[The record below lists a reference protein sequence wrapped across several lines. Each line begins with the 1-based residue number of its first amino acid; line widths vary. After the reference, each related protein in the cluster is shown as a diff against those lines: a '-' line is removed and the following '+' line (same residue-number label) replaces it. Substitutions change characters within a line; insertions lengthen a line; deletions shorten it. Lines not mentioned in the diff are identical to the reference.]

1 MDTGIHLNNFKG
13 KVYFSL
19 FFFALF
25 LSVVFVFLLIHEG
38 GHLVIALLLRLK
50 VYGIYLSPFFGRVY
64 CLTPPLSEID
74 PKIGIFALGGLIFTQ
89 FTGYTYYFIIKRI
102 PYKSFFRDSFSLL
115 FVLFFLLQDPSYF
128 FIGHWVNNGDV
139 CGVAAHFNIPRVII
153 AFLAL
158 GLFIFNLRIV
168 RIFVR
173 NFNKH
178 YFSHVSRKDYVKAW
192 LLFFI
197 LLSLFQKLVIK
208 ITHFI

>member
-1 MDTGIHLNNFKG
+1 MDTEIHLNNFKG
-13 KVYFSL
+13 KVHFSL

-25 LSVVFVFLLIHEG
+25 LSMVFVFLIIHEG

-64 CLTPPLSEID
+64 CLTPPLYEID
-74 PKIGIFALGGLIFTQ
+74 PEIGMLALGGLIFTQ
-89 FTGYTYYFIIKRI
+89 FTGYTYYFIAKRI
-102 PYKSFFRDSFSLL
+102 PYKSFFKDSFSLM
-115 FVLFFLLQDPSYF
+115 FVVIFLLHDPYYF

-158 GLFIFNLRIV
+158 GLLIFNLRIV

-173 NFNKH
+173 NFKKH
-178 YFSHVSRKDYVKAW
+178 YFSHISRKDYVKAW
-192 LLFFI
+192 FLFFVLLI
-197 LLSLFQKLVIK
+197 LFSRLVIK

>member
-1 MDTGIHLNNFKG
+1 MDTEIHLNNLKG

-19 FFFALF
+19 FFFILF
-25 LSVVFVFLLIHEG
+25 LSMVLVYLFVHEG

-64 CLTPPLSEID
+64 CLTPPLYEID
-74 PKIGIFALGGLIFTQ
+74 PKIGMLALGGLIFTQ
-89 FTGYTYYFIIKRI
+89 FTGYTYYFIVKRI

-115 FVLFFLLQDPSYF
+115 FVLIFLLQDPGYF
-128 FIGHWVNNGDV
+128 FRGYWLNTGDV
-139 CGVAAHFNIPRVII
+139 CGVAARFNIPRVVI

-178 YFSHVSRKDYVKAW
+178 YFSHVSRKDYIKAW
-192 LLFFI
+192 FLFFV
-197 LLSLFQKLVIK
+197 LYVLFSKLAIK

>member
-1 MDTGIHLNNFKG
+1 MSTEIQLNNLKG
-13 KVYFSL
+13 KIYFSL

-64 CLTPPLSEID
+64 CFTPPLYEID

-89 FTGYTYYFIIKRI
+89 FTGYTYYFIVKRL
-102 PYKSFFRDSFSLL
+102 PYKSFFKDSFSLV
-115 FVLFFLLQDPSYF
+115 FVAMFLLQDPSYF

-139 CGVAAHFNIPRVII
+139 CGVAAHFNIPRVVI

-168 RIFVR
+168 KMFIR

-192 LLFFI
+192 LLFIVLSF
-197 LLSLFQKLVIK
+197 LLSGLAIK

>member
-1 MDTGIHLNNFKG
+1 MDTEIYLNKIRG
-13 KVYFSL
+13 RVYFSL

-25 LSVVFVFLLIHEG
+25 LSMVFVFLLIHEG

-64 CLTPPLSEID
+64 CLTPPLYEIS
-74 PKIGIFALGGLIFTQ
+74 PKIGMFALGGLIFTQ
-89 FTGYTYYFIIKRI
+89 FIGYTYYFIIKRL
-102 PYKSFFRDSFSLL
+102 PYKSFFRDSFSLML
-115 FVLFFLLQDPSYF
+115 VAIFLLQDPSYF
-128 FIGHWVNNGDV
+128 FIGHWANNGDV
-139 CGVAAHFNIPRVII
+139 CGVAAHFNIPRVVI

-178 YFSHVSRKDYVKAW
+178 YFSHVSRKDYIKAW
-192 LLFFI
+192 LLFFV
-197 LLSLFQKLVIK
+197 LYVLFGKLVIK